1 MDCCF
6 CGIRACAK
14 VILAPICIPYKLCCG
29 SKSNTSPQHPHVP
42 SPISKQPSI
51 SSLSKSSLPKGNYEV
66 FLNFRGPDTRHQFTG
81 FLFNT
86 LDNVKIRTFMDDND
100 LYQGEE
106 IGPSLVKSIEQS
118 KIYVVI
124 LSANYAESKWCLREL
139 AKIVECRERDKR
151 HIILPIFYLVDP
163 FDVKHQAGPYEKAFQ
178 QHERNCAPEIVQSW
192 RKALELVGRLSGWHV
207 KRTDQHKDTLD
218 GVFKTILA
226 VIRRNDNL
234 LDTSD
239 LVGIDEHVKA
249 ITEKLSLESPD
260 LTMVGIHGFGGIG
273 KTTIARTVYHK
284 LGDEFERQCF
294 LQNIREKQEVDKDAA
309 IELQKTLISSVMM
322 RKDFTISINSVEEG
336 RKLIED
342 RVTPFIILIVLDDV
356 DEKFNF
362 KEVLGDLENFA
373 RGSRFIITSR
383 NIKVLSSFNKN
394 KCKLYEVGPLNRQL
408 SLQLFCKH
416 AFGEDG
422 PQSGFETL
430 AKKIVKK
437 INGVPLVLEVIGKS
451 LSKEEKSFWEGTLA
465 QIEKIPP
472 KEIIQTLRIS
482 YEQLDYQAQQIFLDI
497 ACLYIGENKD
507 LASYMWSDI
516 GFYPDKEIPLLIH
529 RSLIKIGDDNKFQ
542 VHDQLRDM
550 GRAIV
555 REESFEHPWM
565 RSRVWNKKEAVELL
579 QYKKG
584 SINVKALNLE
594 DEYETGKLTCEY
606 FQNLSELRYF
616 EAHGVAFEGDF
627 NEILPNIRSLCL
639 REHKNEGCYP
649 TNFQM
654 RNLVTLDLE
663 DSWDLKSDWGGWSQL
678 KTANKLKFLN
688 LSGCSSLTRLP
699 DLPRSGSLEGIN
711 LSKVSNLD
719 PDVELNVGGLWNL
732 KQLYLNDV
740 KLKRISGGT
749 IGTMKK
755 LKVLD
760 VSDLECE
767 NLEEVLADIAE
778 LSSLET
784 LTTTKPLTDELQD
797 IDDLTPSDIEE
808 ILKIMKP
815 EDESD
820 GKEAVPLGQ
829 LPTSLKRLRTSSP
842 VVNLSEL
849 LKLKVL
855 TVQDCYDP
863 KLQIPSVEDS
873 WWKESKLK
881 HITLINTNI
890 DIASS
895 SSPLPRLPS
904 SLEFLIIWDCLESK
918 WLPTLENLENLIEL
932 GIIEC
937 GHLQEIQGLEK
948 LLQCNNLKSLQIAS
962 CPKLTSTFRR
972 GGRFV
977 NSSLQELCLRNCGG
991 SIPRL
996 SNFPSLKELEI
1007 GKIIGE
1013 ASEQEMESRLEEIA
1027 GLGELQDLK
1036 LYELKLVERLPS
1048 LSTLQN
1054 LSLVAII
1061 DMPRLREIQ
1070 GLADLKWLER
1080 LVLAGCTALEGLKLP
1095 AANLKLLQELDIR
1108 GCQKLP
1114 SGDLDALRASYP
1126 PGNHVKIKW
1135 PDEDYEAGEGLP
1147 SSSRLFNSED
1157 SSAST

>member
-797 IDDLTPSDIEE
+797 IDDLTPALEG
-808 ILKIMKP
+808 LK
-815 EDESD
+815 
-820 GKEAVPLGQ
+820 
-829 LPTSLKRLRTSSP
+829 LPAGLKLLYTSYK
-842 VVNLSEL
+842 VVNLWELLELEDLFVLDSNSEL
-849 LKLKVL
+849 E
-855 TVQDCYDP
+855 
-863 KLQIPSVEDS
+863 IPPADEDS
-873 WWKESKLK
+873 WWKVSKLK
-881 HITLINTNI
+881 SMMLKKTKIEVVPTT
-890 DIASS
+890 ST
-895 SSPLPRLPS
+895 LPS
-904 SLEFLIIWDCLESK
+904 SLTSLLIWDCLESV
-918 WLPTLENLENLIEL
+918 WLPTLENLENLIHLAIKECSYL
-932 GIIEC
+932 G
-937 GHLQEIQGLEK
+937 EIQGLDN
-948 LLQCNNLKSLQIAS
+948 LLQFNKLETLELTS
-962 CPKLTSTFRR
+962 CPLLTSTFLR
-972 GGRFV
+972 GSAGTAAGKIV
-977 NSSLQELCLRNCGG
+977 IESLRELCIRKCGG
-991 SIPRL
+991 GIPHLPSFPRL
-996 SNFPSLKELEI
+996 TTLEI
-1007 GKIIGE
+1007 GPLTPPDNDDQLEGI
-1013 ASEQEMESRLEEIA
+1013 ARLEE
-1027 GLGELQDLK
+1027 LERLRLSELVFVD
-1036 LYELKLVERLPS
+1036 RLPS
-1048 LSTLQN
+1048 FSKLQK
-1054 LSLVAII
+1054 LAFLVISN
-1061 DMPRLREIQ
+1061 MPRLREIP
-1070 GLADLKWLER
+1070 GLAELKSLER
-1080 LVLAGCTALEGLKLP
+1080 LILAGCTSLERLTLPVAAAGDHHLK
-1095 AANLKLLQELDIR
+1095 ELDIR
-1108 GCQKLP
+1108 GCTNLP
-1114 SGDLDALRASYP
+1114 PRDLSALKANLPNVHIR
-1126 PGNHVKIKW
+1126 W
-1135 PDEDYEAGEGLP
+1135 PHEPCRSRREIPSVFRGPELWRMVPED
-1147 SSSRLFNSED
+1147 
-1157 SSAST
+1157 